1 MNPRT
6 PLFLWALALAGCAGG
21 DPNTATAGPDGRA
34 ADWALVDVNPDSAT
48 YEQTRG
54 PSDYA
59 GSVSGWYFAH
69 AT

>member
-1 MNPRT
+1 MNPRFS
-6 PLFLWALALAGCAGG
+6 LHAWVLALAGCAGDG
-21 DPNTATAGPDGRA
+21 SGIVGSGEPAPD
-34 ADWALVDVNPDSAT
+34 WKLVDVNPDSAT
-48 YEQTRG
+48 HEQARG